1 MNCSINE
8 NELEQFKKK
17 NYNST
22 YGELTFN
29 GVKTIIDNVIS
40 LINNNDLSKYTFY
53 DLGCGSANTLK
64 YACELSNFK
73 QLIGIEFSKIRYNVA
88 TKNVKNNCNI
98 KIINDD
104 LLSNKIKYNK
114 HNSIFYISN
123 LCFSDEVNKNLGVK
137 LSKELKNKSIL
148 FSTRLIPISLPHK
161 LITITLEQTWT
172 TESNTYIYI
181 IGNLRK
187 PNKKTRKKRLKYK
200 KTKTKKN
207 I

>member
-1 MNCSINE
+1 
-8 NELEQFKKK
+8 
-17 NYNST
+17 
-22 YGELTFN
+22 
-29 GVKTIIDNVIS
+29 
-40 LINNNDLSKYTFY
+40 LSKYTFY

-181 IGNLRK
+181 IENLRK

-200 KTKTKKN
+200 KTKTQKN